1 MTLQPAHPLTGLSL
15 PDWPER
21 LAAGLSLV
29 PAMPLDRAE
38 AARAAAIF
46 DRLRLP
52 DVPGAPALAEA
63 AGDWFRDIVR
73 AVLGSLD
80 PETGMRRI
88 ADVFLLVPKKNS
100 KTTGGGGFMLT
111 ALAMNARP
119 EALFGLFG
127 PTQEIADIAYATV
140 EGMIELDP
148 VLKKLLKVQ
157 SHLKRVEHRLT
168 GAVLKVTTFDPK
180 VATGGKYAGWLLDEA
195 HLLSRVPYAARV
207 VAQLRGARVA
217 VPESFGVIITTQSDE
232 PPAGFFKEE
241 LAYARAVRD
250 GRAESTSFLPVL
262 YEFPEAVQT
271 DRDKPWRN
279 PDLWPMVLPNVGRSV
294 NLAALAREY
303 AAARAKGD
311 AAERLWASQHLNIE
325 IGLALQSDR
334 WSGADHW
341 EAASEPGLTLS
352 DLLAACE
359 VATIG
364 VDGGGLDDLL
374 AVTVIGRRPD
384 GVWLLWSRAWVD
396 RKALEARP
404 DVAPRLADIA
414 AAGDLALVSIDTGRA
429 GEAHQG
435 RAEGA
440 AQRESRAAH
449 SPDVVG
455 VAGVV
460 RAVFEAG
467 LLPEQNGVGVD
478 PVGVS
483 AIVDALDFLPEGCLT
498 GVAQGFRLTGAIQG
512 MARKLADGGLVH
524 GGQPLM
530 AFAVENARAETRGNA
545 VLITKQVAGRAKIDP
560 LLAAFNAFSLMS
572 LNPQAAGGSYL
583 ESGDLVIA

>member
-1 MTLQPAHPLTGLSL
+1 LQLPANPFAC
-15 PDWPER
+15 PDWADRIAEGR
-21 LAAGLSLV
+21 SLV
-29 PAMPLDRAE
+29 PALPLDEGEARRAVD
-38 AARAAAIF
+38 IF
-46 DRLRLP
+46 DQLRLP
-52 DVPGAPALAEA
+52 DVPGTPTLADA

-80 PETGMRRI
+80 PVTGLRGV

-100 KTTGGGGFMLT
+100 KTTGGGGLMLT
-111 ALAMNARP
+111 ALAVNERP
-119 EALFGLFG
+119 EAPFGLFG

-140 EGMIELDP
+140 EGMIELHP

-157 SHLKRVEHRLT
+157 SHLKRVEHRRT

-195 HLLSRVPYAARV
+195 HLLGRVAYAARV

-232 PPAGFFKEE
+232 PPAGLFREE
-241 LAYARAVRD
+241 LAFARGVRD
-250 GRAESTSFLPVL
+250 GRIASSSYMPVL
-262 YEFPEAVQT
+262 YEFPEELQT
-271 DRDKPWRN
+271 DKFKAWRN
-279 PDLWPMVLPNVGRSV
+279 PARWPMVLPNLGRSV
-294 NLAALAREY
+294 RMEILTREY
-303 AAARAKGD
+303 ADARARGD

-341 EAASEPGLTLS
+341 EEAAEPGLDLPA
-352 DLLAACE
+352 LLARCE
-359 VATIG
+359 VAAIG
-364 VDGGGLDDLL
+364 IDGGGLDDLL
-374 AVTVIGRRPD
+374 AVTVIGRQVD
-384 GVWLLWSRAWVD
+384 GTWLLWGKAWVD
-396 RKALEARP
+396 EKVLRSRP
-404 DVAPRLADIA
+404 DLAPRLSDIA
-414 AAGDLALVSIDTGRA
+414 ASGDLDLVSIDTGRQGA
-429 GEAHQG
+429 AHAG

-440 AQRESRAAH
+440 AQREARAAQ
-449 SPDVVG
+449 SPDVLG
-455 VAGVV
+455 VAAVV
-460 RAVFEAG
+460 RQVFEAG
-467 LLPEQNGVGVD
+467 LLPEKNGVGVD

-483 AIVDALDFLPEGCLT
+483 AIVDALGFLPEGCLT

-530 AFAVENARAETRGNA
+530 AFAVENARQETRGNA

-560 LLAAFNAFSLMS
+560 LLAALNAFSLMS
-572 LNPQAAGGSYL
+572 LNPEAVAGSYL
-583 ESGDLVIA
+583 DSDDLMVA